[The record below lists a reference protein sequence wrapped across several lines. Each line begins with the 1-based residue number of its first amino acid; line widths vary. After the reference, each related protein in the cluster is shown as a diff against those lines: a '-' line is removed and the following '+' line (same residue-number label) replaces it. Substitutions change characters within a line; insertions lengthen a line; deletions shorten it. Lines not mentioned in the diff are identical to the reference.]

1 MKKKTIIATLLAVV
15 ALIVVKKAISFI
27 YDKIQVMNAPTMQE
41 ISEANPWT
49 VPADWFKTDTI
60 TIKGRIE
67 DYDAEQFGF
76 TSMACYYTDV
86 FEKGST
92 VLVLDIAD
100 DGTFC
105 KKFLASYPVH
115 NSFIADGSKVF
126 FNAIPFFA
134 RPGET
139 IDITVRKASFWRY
152 KCVYNNGSSRDVERW
167 LRTSGKFVDALR
179 PLWKFEG
186 KFDDAN
192 KVADEVW
199 KRLMAKLQSIS
210 RREDY
215 TPMEVQLALA
225 DIQARFGMDYIGC
238 IERQARALVKQEQR
252 DSTWHTEILDSAEW
266 KKYLDSKTYEPMRRI
281 DYDNPL
287 LFVSSSYDFLQNR
300 IQYAKPVREGQYKGL
315 LSEEGG
321 MVINVENFTK
331 KLVNGLAALRDF
343 MVTDH
348 DNLLAQMCVYKD
360 MVSEFDTWREEGGS
374 LQEMLADTI
383 ITEAQKKKNLDNW
396 PTLTKMW
403 PLYIDAIKNPYIR
416 QKAEQFRDRRLAQ
429 KDLATPL
436 PSTPEAELIHSL
448 VAKYPGR
455 ILVIDFWGMTCG
467 PCRAAIQESKE
478 LRAEIAKRNDV
489 KLVFIAGERTAVGSD
504 AYKQYVAEWLAD
516 EETVCLTNAEFRRL
530 QEMFQF
536 NGIPHYETITPD
548 GRRVREDLSI
558 SGYHDF
564 NNELERVL
572 EKLK

>member
-1 MKKKTIIATLLAVV
+1 MNKKTIIRILIAVV
-15 ALIVVKKAISFI
+15 VIIAVKKGVSFV

-41 ISEANPWT
+41 ISEANPWA

-67 DYDAEQFGF
+67 DYDAERFGF
-76 TSMACYYTDV
+76 TSMACYYNDV
-86 FEKGST
+86 FEKGSM

-115 NSFIADGSKVF
+115 NSFIADDSKVR
-126 FNAIPFFA
+126 FNAIRFFA

-139 IDITVRKASFWRY
+139 IDVTVRKASFGRY
-152 KCVYNNGSSRDVERW
+152 ECVYNDGSSRDVERW
-167 LRTSGKFVDALR
+167 LRTSDKFADALS

-192 KVADEVW
+192 EVADEVW
-199 KRLMAKLQSIS
+199 KRLMDKLQSIS
-210 RREDY
+210 RSKDY

-225 DIQARFGMDYIGC
+225 DIEAHFGMAYMDC
-238 IERQARALVKQEQR
+238 IDRLSNALVKHEQR
-252 DSTWHTEILDSAEW
+252 DSTWYTEILDSVEW
-266 KKYLDSKTYEPMRRI
+266 NKYLDSKTYAPMRRI

-287 LFVSSSYDFLQNR
+287 LFASSSYHFLQNR
-300 IQYAKPVREGQYKGL
+300 IQYAKPVWEGQFKGL
-315 LSEEGG
+315 ISEGG
-321 MVINVENFTK
+321 GMEINVENFTK
-331 KLVNGLAALRDF
+331 KLSNGLAALRDF
-343 MVTDH
+343 MGTDK

-360 MVSEFDTWREEGGS
+360 MTSGFDTWREEGGS
-374 LQEMLADTI
+374 LQEMLADTT
-383 ITEAQKKKNLDNW
+383 ITEAQRKENLDNW

-403 PLYIDAIKNPYIR
+403 PLYLDAIKNPYIR
-416 QKAEQFRDRRLAQ
+416 QKAEHFRDRRLAQ

-436 PSTPEAELIHSL
+436 PSTPEAELIRKL

-455 ILVIDFWGMTCG
+455 FLFIDFWGMTCG
-467 PCRAAIQESKE
+467 PCRSAIQESKE
-478 LRAEIAKRNDV
+478 LRAKVAMRDDV
-489 KLVFIAGERTAVGSD
+489 KLIFIAGERTKEGSD
-504 AYKQYVAEWLAD
+504 AYKQYVTEWLTN

-530 QEMFQF
+530 QELFQF

-564 NNELERVL
+564 KNELERVL